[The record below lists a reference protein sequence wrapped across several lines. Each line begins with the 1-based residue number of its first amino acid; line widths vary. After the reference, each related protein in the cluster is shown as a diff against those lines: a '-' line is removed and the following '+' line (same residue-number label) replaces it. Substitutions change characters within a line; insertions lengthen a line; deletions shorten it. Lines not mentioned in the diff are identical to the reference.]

1 VTLIYDK
8 RGTGESDGERW
19 PQTSGTFADLAAD
32 ASAGVRF
39 LRDQLGVDAIRI
51 GLWGLSQGAWIAP
64 LAAARVPGLVRFL
77 IILSGGGVNPAEQE
91 LYDDEVKL
99 RDLGFDESAIT
110 DALAYLRLADQY
122 VRTQSDEDWRRFA
135 LARDEVRGKPWYPH
149 LDRFPQILPREAPVW
164 RGLRADLD
172 YDPALTLSRVR
183 VPVLLILGEHDRL
196 TPARETEIRVR
207 RALESGGDAS
217 LTVRLLRGA
226 DHALMVKPTP
236 QTPWVAERPADNW
249 VAEMIDW
256 GRRLR

>member
-1 VTLIYDK
+1 
-8 RGTGESDGERW
+8 
-19 PQTSGTFADLAAD
+19 
-32 ASAGVRF
+32 
-39 LRDQLGVDAIRI
+39 
-51 GLWGLSQGAWIAP
+51 
-64 LAAARVPGLVRFL
+64 
-77 IILSGGGVNPAEQE
+77 
-91 LYDDEVKL
+91 VKL
-99 RDLGFDESAIT
+99 RDLGFDERAIT

-172 YDPALTLSRVR
+172 NDPATALGRVH
-183 VPVLLILGEHDRL
+183 VPVLLILGEQDRL

-207 RALESGGDAS
+207 RALESSGDAS

-256 GRRLR
+256 ARRPW